1 LQIRITWKENG
12 GLDMTDRNEVQYFY
26 IDDGELDAYL
36 FHEGTFYRAYEFMG
50 AHPYKKGRKKG
61 HRFVVWAPRA
71 REVYLTGDFNG
82 WHEWSLPMERIPGS
96 GLWSIVVQ
104 DVQDYDKYKYR
115 IIAETGEVR
124 YKADPFA
131 FHAGTRPETDSKV
144 YDIKGFNW
152 QDRKWMRTRK
162 DNHQNSPVS
171 IYEVNLLS
179 WKMKEGGEPYSY
191 RELADDLVRYVKK
204 MGYTHIEL
212 MPIAEHPLDA
222 SWGYQITGYF
232 APTSRFGT
240 PKDFMYLVDQCHQN
254 EIGVLLD
261 WVPAHFTRDDHGL
274 ARFDGSYCFE
284 SLDRNRAENDQWG
297 TLNFD
302 YSKPEVLSFL
312 ISNALYWHDYY
323 HIDGLRI
330 DAVAYMIY
338 LDFGGRDIRNQY
350 GGRENIEAIEFI
362 KRLNSVVF
370 ENYPGTMMI
379 AEESTAWPKVSHP
392 LDEGGLGFNYKW
404 NMGWM
409 NDTLKYMELDPI
421 YRKDHHQA
429 LTFSMMYAFS
439 ERFIL
444 PLSHDEVV
452 HGKRSLLDK
461 MPGFYE
467 DKFANLRLLY
477 QYMYAHPGKKLLFM
491 GGEFGQFI
499 EWREYEGLDWHLLD
513 YEMHQKLHKYV
524 KDLNTLY
531 KDEKCLFEVD
541 TSYEGFQWIEHQN
554 WQESIISFERI
565 DKDGNRLVCIFNFT
579 PVPRPD
585 YPIGVLEEGTY
596 RTVFT
601 SDHQRYG
608 GNTKRIKSYKATDEK
623 FHDRPYSIR
632 VELPPLG
639 AMYLK
644 LKEEKRTGGK

>member
-1 LQIRITWKENG
+1 
-12 GLDMTDRNEVQYFY
+12 MTEKNNTQYFY

-36 FHEGTFYRAYEFMG
+36 FHEGTYYRAYEFMG
-50 AHPYKKGRKKG
+50 VHPYKKGKKKG

-71 REVYLTGDFNG
+71 REVYLTGDFNE

-96 GLWSIVVQ
+96 GLWSIVVM
-104 DVQDYDKYKYR
+104 DIEEFDKYKYR

-124 YKADPFA
+124 YKADPFG
-131 FHAGTRPETDSKV
+131 FHSGTRPETDSKV

-152 QDRKWMRTRK
+152 QDKNWMKTRK
-162 DNHQNSPVS
+162 DNLHESPVS
-171 IYEVNLLS
+171 IYEVSLLS
-179 WKMKEGGEPYSY
+179 WKQHEDGSPYSY
-191 RELADDLVRYVKK
+191 KELADELIRYVKK
-204 MGYTHIEL
+204 MGYTHIEM
-212 MPIAEHPLDA
+212 MPVAEHPLDA
-222 SWGYQITGYF
+222 SWGYQVTGYF
-232 APTSRFGT
+232 APTSRYGT
-240 PKDFMYLVDQCHQN
+240 PKDFMYLIDQCHQN
-254 EIGVLLD
+254 DIGVILD
-261 WVPAHFTRDDHGL
+261 WVPAHFTRDDQGL
-274 ARFDGSYCFE
+274 ARFDGTHCFE
-284 SLDRNRAENDQWG
+284 SLDKFKAENDQWG
-297 TLNFD
+297 TMNFD
-302 YSKPEVLSFL
+302 YTKPEVLTFL
-312 ISNALYWHDYY
+312 ISNAMYWHEYY

-330 DAVAYMIY
+330 DAVAYMLY
-338 LDFGGRDIRNQY
+338 LDFGGKDIRNQY

-362 KRLNSVVF
+362 KRLNSIIF

-392 LDEGGLGFNYKW
+392 LSEGGLGFNYKW

-421 YRKDHHQA
+421 YRKDYHQA

-452 HGKRSLLDK
+452 HGKKSLLDK
-461 MPGFYE
+461 MPGYYE

-499 EWREYEGLDWHLLD
+499 EWREYEELDWHLLEYD
-513 YEMHQKLHKYV
+513 MHKKLHKYV
-524 KDLNTLY
+524 QDLNKLY
-531 KDEKCLFEVD
+531 TEEKCLFEVD
-541 TSYEGFQWIEHQN
+541 SSYDGFQWIEHQN

-565 DKDGNRLVCIFNFT
+565 DKEGNRLVCIFNFT
-579 PVPRPD
+579 PVSRSD
-585 YPIGVLEEGTY
+585 YPIGVMEEGTY

-639 AMYLK
+639 AMYFK